1 MFLFFLLFVTIKIH
15 SQTFYVSH
23 LGNDLNPGTES
34 LPFLTINNAINAM
47 GASGG
52 TCIIREGYY
61 HESVFIDNKDNIII
75 KAFPNEKA
83 RIVKTLVEIDPTNS
97 SKYQKINESNQGR

>member
-1 MFLFFLLFVTIKIH
+1 MFLFFLLFATIIH
-15 SQTFYVSH
+15 SQTFYVSTQ
-23 LGNDLNPGTES
+23 GNDSNPGTES

-61 HESVFIDNKDNIII
+61 HESIFMNNKDNTYI
-75 KAFPNEKA
+75 
-83 RIVKTLVEIDPTNS
+83 
-97 SKYQKINESNQGR
+97 SN

>member
-15 SQTFYVSH
+15 SQTFYVS
-23 LGNDLNPGTES
+23 LQGNDLNPGTEP

-61 HESVFIDNKDNIII
+61 HDIVSVF
-75 KAFPNEKA
+75 
-83 RIVKTLVEIDPTNS
+83 
-97 SKYQKINESNQGR
+97 

>member
-23 LGNDLNPGTES
+23 QGNDLSPGTES

-61 HESVFIDNKDNIII
+61 HERVLLENRDNIII
-75 KAFPNEKA
+75 KAFPNEKV
-83 RIVKTLVEIDPTNS
+83 I
-97 SKYQKINESNQGR
+97 INGTKSIQTSWTQNAEP